1 MPRRFASSYSW
12 ARVRSPLADARPE
25 EERDEGL
32 EEDDRAEGF
41 EDDLADG
48 FEEDLAE
55 GFEEVRD
62 VEDFDEGLAED
73 PAEGLD
79 EPLADDFEEDRE
91 PGRLEPSASPCSA
104 RSLFTVRAAI
114 SLARPFCPRFS

>member
-25 EERDEGL
+25 EERDEGF
-32 EEDDRAEGF
+32 EEDLAVGF
-41 EDDLADG
+41 EDDRVDG

-55 GFEEVRD
+55 GFEEDRD
-62 VEDFDEGLAED
+62 EEDFADGLEED
-73 PAEGLD
+73 LADGLD
-79 EPLADDFEEDRE
+79 EPWADAFEEDRE
-91 PGRLEPSASPCSA
+91 PGRLELSASPCSA

-114 SLARPFCPRFS
+114 SLARPFWPRFS